1 MLYNLSVYSVL
12 AHTNIV
18 HVQLDKSIESMTV
31 MVLLNCFL
39 C

>member
-1 MLYNLSVYSVL
+1 MLYNLSVYSAP

-18 HVQLDKSIESMTV
+18 HVQLDKSIKSMTV